1 MYFIIKNVKNTIT
14 IESRKKTF
22 LHLYYTLLYSGPLH
36 YHITEELI
44 ENAENREKACS
55 GRTIYSRVVGEEHL
69 FVGSDTEICQQ
80 LDDVVRLVDPVS
92 YHVLVHQHTHSLTH
106 RSASAITDAYV

>member
-1 MYFIIKNVKNTIT
+1 LKAEKKRFYIYTIHC
-14 IESRKKTF
+14 S
-22 LHLYYTLLYSGPLH
+22 SGPLH

-69 FVGSDTEICQQ
+69 FVGRDTEICQQ